1 MLDQD
6 TFAKIAAGATGS
18 GIAAWLARAT
28 GLSLAVMFVGG
39 LSAAW
44 FVGPAVADFSRL
56 PTHYQPAVGFVV
68 GFVAIMFLRK
78 LYDVMES
85 IPAGSIGGTLVEWLR
100 KLLGLPP
107 TTAQR
112 PDRKEGE
119 Q

>member
-1 MLDQD
+1 MIDNETL
-6 TFAKIAAGATGS
+6 AKIAGGATGS
-18 GIAAWLARAT
+18 AIAAWFARAT
-28 GLSLAVMFVGG
+28 GLSLAVMFFGG

-44 FVGPAVADFSRL
+44 FVGPAVADASRL
-56 PTHYQPAVGFVV
+56 PTDYQPAVGFVV

-107 TTAQR
+107 AA
-112 PDRKEGE
+112 PGANNGKEGE